1 MYFIKRRFLHDFSL
15 NSYDGRKDEFKR
27 ERKMREKAIRFLPI
41 FLIFFLFSSS
51 IYARDA
57 VFRNQKNFL
66 WKVQSKTGTVYML
79 GSIHLLKKEIYPLNE
94 KIENAFD
101 KSNVLV
107 VEANINDIGQIDVQK
122 LIESVL
128 YPENESLKNHV
139 SRETYEMIKKEF
151 GGLGLPPE
159 FINKQKPWFLAL
171 TLTSMEL
178 IKLGFDPNY
187 GIEVHFLSKASK
199 KKILELESLDYQIN
213 LLSRFSDKDQ
223 ELFLLYT
230 LKDLNTLSRELD
242 KLIQAWTSGDT
253 KTMESII
260 SKSITEDKRM
270 FSVYEKLIYERN
282 RNMVSRIEEFLK
294 TKETYFVIAGAGHL
308 VGNKGIIEILRR
320 KGYRVEQL

>member
-1 MYFIKRRFLHDFSL
+1 MYFIKRRFRPDFSL
-15 NSYDGRKDEFKR
+15 NSYKGRKDKFKR

-41 FLIFFLFSSS
+41 LLIFFLFTSSV
-51 IYARDA
+51 YVRDA
-57 VFRNQKNFL
+57 VSGNQKNFL

-79 GSIHLLKKEIYPLNE
+79 GSVHLLKKEIYPLNK
-94 KIENAFD
+94 KIEDAFD

-139 SRETYEMIKKEF
+139 SGETYEMIKKGV

-178 IKLGFDPNY
+178 IKLGFDLNY

-213 LLSRFSDKDQ
+213 LLSEFSDKDQ

-270 FSVYEKLIYERN
+270 SSVYEKLIYERT

-294 TKETYFVIAGAGHL
+294 TKETYFVIVGAGHL
-308 VGNKGIIEILRR
+308 VGNKGIIEILKR